1 MDRVPRQRLLLFAS
15 WVVTTMVAT
24 VISAAGVSIVTRDVT
39 DDHTA
44 ALRRADVVALL
55 AAPVAADPTA
65 SVVAPPSPA
74 PTAPLATPAPTTA
87 PPTAPPPTVAPTVAP
102 PAPTTTLPPP
112 PPTTTVAPLGDV
124 AAETYS
130 SDGGSM
136 TVACFGDAMV
146 LVSARPNDGYRFVV
160 QEDGPEWVF
169 VRFENDDRDDRD
181 GLAAWCRDGV
191 PTADHDH
198 RGPGWGGS
206 DGDGDDWSGDGWSGD
221 GRRGGR

>member
-55 AAPVAADPTA
+55 AAPVAADPTS
-65 SVVAPPSPA
+65 SVVPPPSPA
-74 PTAPLATPAPTTA
+74 PTAPPATEAPTTA
-87 PPTAPPPTVAPTVAP
+87 PPTAPPATVAP
-102 PAPTTTLPPP
+102 PAPTTAPPPPPP
-112 PPTTTVAPLGDV
+112 PPTTTVPPLGEV

-130 SDGGSM
+130 SEGGSM

-169 VRFENDDRDDRD
+169 VRFENDERDDRD
-181 GLAAWCRDGV
+181 GLAAWCRDGA
-191 PTADHDH
+191 PTADRDH
-198 RGPGWGGS
+198 RGPGGG
-206 DGDGDDWSGDGWSGD
+206 DGDHDGDDWSGDGWSGD